1 MTAKQSNEYD
11 FVADNILKVR
21 ENIDAAAKRAGR
33 DAKEI
38 TLMAV
43 TKTMPAEAITAAFSS
58 GITLFGENRV
68 QELCDKFPKLD
79 MTGRSAHIIG
89 HLQTNKVKYIIDKAD
104 MIDSVD
110 SIKIAKEI
118 ERQAEKIN
126 KVMDILVEVNIGKE
140 ESKSGVN
147 PEDTETFV
155 KSLSQFSHLRVRG
168 LMAIPPVN
176 PDKEKTRPYFKQMF
190 QLFVDIRAKKS
201 DNINIDILSM
211 GMSSDYTVAVE
222 EGSTIVRVGTA
233 IFGKRN
239 YVGGN

>member
-1 MTAKQSNEYD
+1 MTAKQSNEFE
-11 FVADNILKVR
+11 FVADKILKVR
-21 ENIDAAAKRAGR
+21 ENIEAAAKRAHR
-33 DAKEI
+33 DPKEI
-38 TLMAV
+38 SLMAV

-79 MTGRSAHIIG
+79 LEGRSAHIIG
-89 HLQTNKVKYIIDKAD
+89 HLQTNKVKYIIDKVD

-110 SIKIAKEI
+110 SLKIAKEI
-118 ERQAEKIN
+118 DRQAEKIG
-126 KVMDILVEVNIGKE
+126 KVMDILVEVNIGME
-140 ESKSGVN
+140 ESKSGVS
-147 PEDTETFV
+147 PDDAAAFV
-155 KSLSQFSHLRVRG
+155 ESLSQFPHLRVRG
-168 LMAIPPVN
+168 LMTIPPAN
-176 PDKEKTRPYFKQMF
+176 PDIEKTRPYFKQMF

-211 GMSSDYTVAVE
+211 GMSSDYTIAVE
-222 EGSTIVRVGTA
+222 EGATIVRVGTA